1 MRRREAVVGDG
12 GADGPEEQEKA
23 ALLETLMVN

>member
-12 GADGPEEQEKA
+12 GEDGPEEQEKA
-23 ALLETLMVN
+23 ALRETLVVH

>member
-12 GADGPEEQEKA
+12 GGDGPEEQEKA
-23 ALLETLMVN
+23 ALRETLVVP